1 VEKKRYFIGALLYNF
16 VSLGFFKGTKIGNV
30 KKILLVV
37 LLPIWVVCVSFSETG
52 NDKFK
57 EKITTIVIDAGH
69 GGHDPGCSGKFSKEK
84 NVALDIA
91 LKLGRYIEENIPEVN
106 VIYTRKTDVF
116 IELYE
121 RARIANEAN
130 ADLFISIHCNANHN
144 TSAYGTET
152 ITMGLHKS
160 KVNLETAQRENG
172 VILLE
177 DNYEQNYD
185 GFDPSSPEA
194 YIMFSMFQNAF
205 LDRSI
210 DLASKVEQQFRDR
223 VSRKS
228 RGVKQA
234 GLLVLFKTTMPSILV
249 ETGFL
254 TNPKEERFLNSKDGQ
269 SYIASAIYRAFKEY
283 KNGIEGVN

>member
-1 VEKKRYFIGALLYNF
+1 M
-16 VSLGFFKGTKIGNV
+16 SLGFFKGTKIGNV

>member
-1 VEKKRYFIGALLYNF
+1 M
-16 VSLGFFKGTKIGNV
+16 
-30 KKILLVV
+30 KKILIVV
-37 LLPIWVVCVSFSETG
+37 LLPIWVVCASFTETG

-69 GGHDPGCSGKFSKEK
+69 GGHDPGCSGRFSKEK

-91 LKLGRYIEENIPEVN
+91 LKLGRYIEENMPEIN

-116 IELYE
+116 VELYE

-130 ADLFISIHCNANHN
+130 ADLFISIHCNANEN
-144 TSAYGTET
+144 KSAYGTET

-185 GFDPSSPEA
+185 GFDPNSPEA
-194 YIMFSMFQNAF
+194 YIVFSMFQNAF

-223 VSRKS
+223 VNRKS

-254 TNPKEERFLNSKDGQ
+254 TNPTEEKFLNSKEGQ
-269 SYIASAIYRAFKEY
+269 SYIASAIYRAFKDY
-283 KNGIEGVN
+283 KNGIEGLN

>member
-1 VEKKRYFIGALLYNF
+1 MEKKRYFIGALLYNF